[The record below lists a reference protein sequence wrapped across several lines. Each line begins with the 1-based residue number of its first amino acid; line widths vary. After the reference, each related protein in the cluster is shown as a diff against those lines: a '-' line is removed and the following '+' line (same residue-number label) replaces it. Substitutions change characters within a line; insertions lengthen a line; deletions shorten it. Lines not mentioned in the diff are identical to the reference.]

1 MQHPET
7 LQKAR
12 EELDA
17 VVGTDRLP
25 TMADRTSLPFIEA
38 VYMEALR
45 WTVPVPLS
53 EFPICVTHLTTE
65 GQSCPSSR
73 SPAQIDGGRCVQG
86 NAHPQRLHDIR

>member
-25 TMADRTSLPFIEA
+25 TIADRTSLPFIEA

-53 EFPICVTHLTTE
+53 EFSTCVVHLTTE
-65 GQSCPSSR
+65 G
-73 SPAQIDGGRCVQG
+73 
-86 NAHPQRLHDIR
+86 